1 MARMGGKAYIKVFK
15 QQNMVLLAACDGEL
29 LGNVYREGRLKIEVN
44 REFYGG
50 RLADVEEVIQSI
62 DSADIVNLVGERVI
76 GEAIRSGKVHR
87 DAVIRIAG
95 IPHVQIMRL

>member
-1 MARMGGKAYIKVFK
+1 MGGKAYIKVFK